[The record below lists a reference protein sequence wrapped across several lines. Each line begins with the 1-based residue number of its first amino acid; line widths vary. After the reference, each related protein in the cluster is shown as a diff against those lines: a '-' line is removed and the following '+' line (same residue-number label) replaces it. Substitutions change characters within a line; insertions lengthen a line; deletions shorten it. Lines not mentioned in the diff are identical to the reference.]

1 MTVTDQPLSK
11 KQTVITELYAICKNR
26 GNLEFDNEEVKAV
39 CARVGFGNPFDATKL
54 DNSAVLPRA
63 LVDDDVFVVHLGRGR
78 HQFVYGIAVGYH
90 EFESIPEERR
100 YQWPY
105 RRSLLNNINTSES
118 NSLWAAF
125 NQGVIHDF
133 LYADFAEPPRIHF
146 SESSQI
152 SLDCRI
158 GADEVNATRVRVNLG
173 FTAEMRG
180 YITAFEAKHGD
191 PLDFNVFRLFNSFR
205 YYLASVQGLSSSA
218 ISGCYLLR
226 RGNRLRFYLYS
237 FTDSGDPGSIRLL
250 RNAEYAL
257 VED

>member
-1 MTVTDQPLSK
+1 MTGQPLSK
-11 KQTVITELYAICKNR
+11 KQTVITELYAQCKAR
-26 GNLEFDNEEVKAV
+26 GNLVFDNEEVKAV
-39 CARVGFGNPFDATKL
+39 CARVGFGNPFDVTKL
-54 DNSAVLPRA
+54 DNSAVLPSS

-78 HQFVYGIAVGYH
+78 HQFVSGIAVGYH

-105 RRSLLNNINTSES
+105 RRSILNNVNTSES

-125 NQGVIHDF
+125 NQGIIHDF

-180 YITAFEAKHGD
+180 CITAFEAKHGD
-191 PLDFNVFRLFNSFR
+191 PLDFNVFRLFNPFR
-205 YYLASVQGLSSSA
+205 YYLASVQDLSSLA
-218 ISGCYLLR
+218 IRGCYLLR
-226 RGNRLRFYLYS
+226 QENRLRLYLYS
-237 FTDSGDPGSIRLL
+237 FADPRDPGSIQLL
-250 RNAEYAL
+250 CNAEYAL
-257 VED
+257 VER